1 MSGKGPLLSG
11 ARPLPS
17 LPLRQPGDP
26 GRAGT
31 PLRPGE
37 RRLPDLPA
45 RSRLLLRPR
54 AALPPLLAPLL
65 APRLGLRLRVRDLL
79 RPRDALLLPLRL
91 LTERERERPLPPLP
105 AE

>member
-1 MSGKGPLLSG
+1 MSGKGPLLPG
-11 ARPLPS
+11 DRPLPS
-17 LPLRQPGDP
+17 LPPRQPGEP
-26 GRAGT
+26 WRAGT

-45 RSRLLLRPR
+45 RSRLLLRAR
-54 AALPPLLAPLL
+54 AALPPLL

-91 LTERERERPLPPLP
+91 LTERERERPLLPLP